1 MKIQMK
7 LKNKSDDSF
16 GVLWGAPL
24 SFFFFEKPKK
34 KVSRL
39 VGCLWFFR
47 DEMKRNRDFGRRS
60 FSLSLF
66 LSLSLKVFFSRRFK
80 RERRDIT
87 ASRYWRT
94 TKQRTR
100 CLVCPSTRQRHHRR
114 RLSAVSRE
122 EEEDESN
129 PGLTGRNFL
138 NRKRK
143 SNTKEGGDRL
153 RLLFVLRRVR

>member
-1 MKIQMK
+1 MI
-7 LKNKSDDSF
+7 LLVF
-16 GVLWGAPL
+16 CGVLL
-24 SFFFFEKPKK
+24 SPFFSSRSQKK

-47 DEMKRNRDFGRRS
+47 DEMKRNRDFGRRSLS

-87 ASRYWRT
+87 ASRCWRT

>member
-1 MKIQMK
+1 MI
-7 LKNKSDDSF
+7 LLVF
-16 GVLWGAPL
+16 CGVLL
-24 SFFFFEKPKK
+24 SPFFSSRSQKKSLSSRGVFVVFSRWNEEK
-34 KVSRL
+34 SRL
-39 VGCLWFFR
+39 W
-47 DEMKRNRDFGRRS
+47 KT
-60 FSLSLF
+60 LSLF

-87 ASRYWRT
+87 ASRCWRT

-153 RLLFVLRRVR
+153 RLLFVLRRVRWEPWRRVKGAGV